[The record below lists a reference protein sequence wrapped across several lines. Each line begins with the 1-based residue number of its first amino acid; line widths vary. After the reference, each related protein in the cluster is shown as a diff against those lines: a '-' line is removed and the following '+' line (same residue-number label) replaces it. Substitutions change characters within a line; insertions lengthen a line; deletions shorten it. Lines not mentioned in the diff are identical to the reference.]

1 MKVVPAILGFAL
13 VATGGLA
20 IHLWREVDAG
30 RHRIAGLEMQL
41 QERQAEQAALS
52 ATSFP
57 RPAASPPSV
66 QTDDLAARVDL
77 PAQAAAPMP
86 LITLPDIATLQAQM
100 SSPEAM
106 ARRAQITRTL
116 MNTAHPDIDE
126 ALGLSPQE
134 EDKLLDLLA
143 VHQAR
148 SSAVFVSGRPDTDQA
163 SARQNVA
170 AALAEHQRTNEAELQ
185 NLLGSKYPQ
194 WQDYQQTQPAW
205 QQRRDLRA
213 VLDAAGTPLTEA
225 QSQTLIAALSAEQR
239 SFNQTRDAISQPFA
253 RNTAERH
260 QRILDAAAPHLSAQ
274 QTESYRQML
283 VRAAAQ
289 EQILLAPV
297 REAAAAAA
305 AAAAAGRVP

>member
-1 MKVVPAILGFAL
+1 VGSQMRDASIIRIDQRRGDMKVVPAILGFAL

-41 QERQAEQAALS
+41 HERQAEQAALS
-52 ATSFP
+52 ATSSP

-134 EDKLLDLLA
+134 EDKLL
-143 VHQAR
+143 
-148 SSAVFVSGRPDTDQA
+148 
-163 SARQNVA
+163 
-170 AALAEHQRTNEAELQ
+170 
-185 NLLGSKYPQ
+185 
-194 WQDYQQTQPAW
+194 
-205 QQRRDLRA
+205 
-213 VLDAAGTPLTEA
+213 
-225 QSQTLIAALSAEQR
+225 
-239 SFNQTRDAISQPFA
+239 
-253 RNTAERH
+253 
-260 QRILDAAAPHLSAQ
+260 
-274 QTESYRQML
+274 
-283 VRAAAQ
+283 
-289 EQILLAPV
+289 
-297 REAAAAAA
+297 
-305 AAAAAGRVP
+305 